1 MLKKAAAMLLVCT
14 GMATWLSCGKT
25 SNGYVYATIP
35 EPSQI
40 AIYREDPAS
49 GVLTALPGS
58 PFAGGPGVIAIAVHP
73 SKQFLY
79 TANSSQS
86 DLSLFSIASDGTLNE
101 VTPRTPVVGIPIFLA
116 MDPAGSYLYV
126 GCDGPSSVQVFAIS
140 TSSNSLGQLTP
151 LENGNGQP
159 YPPTQ
164 IGTAPLG
171 MAITPSGGF
180 LYITGTSSSSAQP
193 GIVQAFSLSAGVLT
207 PVTGSPFT
215 TGRAPSGIAISPNGY
230 FLYVANT
237 NDNTI
242 SEFSIEAS
250 GQSLPAGS
258 LTELEGSPVG
268 ETYQGPLALLVD
280 NTGNYLYVANKT
292 SGNVAGYSISS
303 GGTIL
308 VLPNS
313 PFGAGGNP
321 GFLAI
326 DPSGDFLFVG
336 TQGGNPQ
343 VQSFSLSTST
353 GTLVSVANFGVGG
366 NSAPT
371 AIAVV
376 H

>member
-1 MLKKAAAMLLVCT
+1 MLKKAAAMLLVCA

-40 AIYREDPAS
+40 VIYREDPAS

-58 PFAGGPGVIAIAVHP
+58 PFAGGPGVTAIAVHP

-79 TANSSQS
+79 TANSGQS
-86 DLSLFSIASDGTLNE
+86 DLSLYDIASDGTLNE
-101 VTPRTPVVGIPIFLA
+101 VTPRTPVVGVPIFLA
-116 MDPAGSYLYV
+116 IDPAGSYLYV
-126 GCDGPSSVQVFAIS
+126 GCDAPSSVTAFSIASGTGALTQV
-140 TSSNSLGQLTP
+140 G
-151 LENGNGQP
+151 EP
-159 YPPTQ
+159 YQ
-164 IGTAPLG
+164 IGTAPLS
-171 MAITPSGGF
+171 MAITPSGDF
-180 LYITGTSSSSAQP
+180 LYITGASSSPAQP
-193 GIVQAFSLSAGVLT
+193 GIVQAFSLSAGTLA
-207 PVTGSPFT
+207 PIPGSPFT
-215 TGRAPSGIAISPNGY
+215 TGRTPQGIAISPNGS
-230 FLYVANT
+230 FLYIANSS
-237 NDNTI
+237 DNTI
-242 SEFSIEAS
+242 SEFSIEPS

-321 GFLAI
+321 GLLAI

-353 GTLVSVANFGVGG
+353 GTLVSVANYGVGS

-371 AIAVV
+371 SIAVI